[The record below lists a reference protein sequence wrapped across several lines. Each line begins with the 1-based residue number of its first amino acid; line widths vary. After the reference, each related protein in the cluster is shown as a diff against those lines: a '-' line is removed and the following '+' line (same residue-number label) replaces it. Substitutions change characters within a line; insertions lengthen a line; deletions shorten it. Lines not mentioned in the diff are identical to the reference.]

1 MLTQIDVAKWTT
13 FKVRDWLSGICDDP
27 NWLKAENLFKN
38 KIDGKELLM
47 MVPEDLEKLGATKVN
62 QQGLIM
68 EAIERLIFYNFNLT
82 RETLQTSILRL
93 GCQSRGLQRQLI
105 SERDKV
111 TQAKNGALSTDI
123 KDVIPTPTKQRVSLD
138 TLASVSNIVNTVQ
151 NTMEFLNAPAFSRHD
166 DYRSMKSLIL
176 ALSIELTST
185 AQRDQFVEKPNDTIE
200 KSSKALADYC
210 DRIVH
215 GTKDHLLIQPFYLE
229 TVRIRKSSS
238 ESDLGLVVKS
248 SPDCIHVIDKIA
260 PFSPAKKTNRL
271 HEGDEIIQFN
281 QYIVGWSAE
290 NVRKLINT
298 TSQSDDIII
307 MVKKCPVE

>member
-1 MLTQIDVAKWTT
+1 MDITKWTT

-27 NWLKAENLFKN
+27 SWLKVENLFKN
-38 KIDGKELLM
+38 KIDGKELLL
-47 MVPEDLEKLGATKVN
+47 MVPEDLEEIGATKVDL
-62 QQGLIM
+62 QELIM
-68 EAIERLIFYNFNLT
+68 EAIERLIFYNFNIT

-93 GCQSRGLQRQLI
+93 GCQSRSLQRQLMF
-105 SERDKV
+105 ERDKV
-111 TQAKNGALSTDI
+111 NQARSSTLPTGI
-123 KDVIPTPTKQRVSLD
+123 KDVILTPAKQRVSLD
-138 TLASVSNIVNTVQ
+138 TLAGVSSIVKTVQ
-151 NTMEFLNAPAFSRHD
+151 NIMDFLNSPAFSSHD
-166 DYRSMKSLIL
+166 DYRSMKSLVL

-185 AQRDQFVEKPNDTIE
+185 AQRDQFVENPNDTIE
-200 KSSKALADYC
+200 KSLKALADYC

-215 GTKDHLLIQPFYLE
+215 GTKDTLLIQPFYLE
-229 TVRIRKSSS
+229 TVRIRKSSN

-248 SPDCIHVIDKIA
+248 SPDRIHVIDKIA

-281 QYIVGWSAE
+281 QYIVGWSAN
-290 NVRKLINT
+290 NVKKLINT